1 MMKKNSTLRWIFLE
15 LFGVIFLSALICWAV
30 YQDVSKVESFQ
41 TDVQALPAK
50 DNLLFAFDTV
60 EDNGA
65 DVSLQGWTCME
76 GSTIGYFDCAIVLKK
91 ADADTYYRIPT
102 TMVERKD
109 VTAAFGSDEVN
120 YDHAGFFARVE
131 KRKIPA
137 GEYEIYIEYNA
148 YTNPVLYS
156 TDQTIAL

>member
-1 MMKKNSTLRWIFLE
+1 MKKNSTLRWIFLE

-41 TDVQALPAK
+41 TDVQALSAK

-65 DVSLQGWTCME
+65 DVSLQGWACIE
-76 GSTIGYFDCAIVLKK
+76 GSAIGYFDCAIVLKK

-156 TDQTIAL
+156 TDQMITV

>member
-1 MMKKNSTLRWIFLE
+1 MKKNCALQWFFLE
-15 LFGVIFLSALICWAV
+15 LFGVIFLCTLICWAV
-30 YQDVSKVESFQ
+30 YKDVSKVEIFQ
-41 TDVQALPAK
+41 ADVQALPAK
-50 DNLLFAFDTV
+50 DNLLFAFDIV
-60 EDNGA
+60 EDNGT
-65 DVSLQGWTCME
+65 DVSLQGWACME

-109 VTAAFGSDEVN
+109 VTAAFGDGKVN

-131 KRKIPA
+131 KEKIPL
-137 GEYEIYIEYNA
+137 GEYKIYIEYHA

-156 TDQTIAL
+156 TEQTVAL